1 MMKVMN
7 VLVLL
12 VVVLARGG
20 RVVVEATNQTQEER
34 RAVAKRLV
42 ESVLR
47 KIGSAEN
54 SKIPDGTGYV
64 LSEINGRCT
73 PFHYGCL
80 HTNNTRMTPRFRDS
94 SDGNGYVFAFAN
106 DGTCLAHGQRP
117 DEFVGRT
124 TNEVIASSN
133 PELLGKLDGDKL
145 HTMMLEKAQAGGGWV
160 TYSWITPTG
169 VVYDKTSYVKQPTE
183 PPFPLGLVYEDMYIG
198 SGYNITSMEEAP
210 AAAPTEE

>member
-1 MMKVMN
+1 MN

-64 LSEINGRCT
+64 LSEINGTVYAFSLR
-73 PFHYGCL
+73 L
-80 HTNNTRMTPRFRDS
+80 S
-94 SDGNGYVFAFAN
+94 SHEQHAN
-106 DGTCLAHGQRP
+106 DATIQGL
-117 DEFVGRT
+117 VGR
-124 TNEVIASSN
+124 
-133 PELLGKLDGDKL
+133 
-145 HTMMLEKAQAGGGWV
+145 
-160 TYSWITPTG
+160 
-169 VVYDKTSYVKQPTE
+169 
-183 PPFPLGLVYEDMYIG
+183 
-198 SGYNITSMEEAP
+198 
-210 AAAPTEE
+210 

>member
-1 MMKVMN
+1 MN

-80 HTNNTRMTPRFRDS
+80 HTNNTRMTPQFRDS

-124 TNEVIASSN
+124 TNEVIASSI

-145 HTMMLEKAQAGGGWV
+145 HTMMLEKAQ
-160 TYSWITPTG
+160 
-169 VVYDKTSYVKQPTE
+169 
-183 PPFPLGLVYEDMYIG
+183 LVEDG
-198 SGYNITSMEEAP
+198 
-210 AAAPTEE
+210 

>member
-1 MMKVMN
+1 MN

-80 HTNNTRMTPRFRDS
+80 HTNNTRMTPQFRDS

-124 TNEVIASSN
+124 TNEVIASSI
-133 PELLGKLDGDKL
+133 PQLVGKLDGDEVNA
-145 HTMMLEKAQAGGGWV
+145 MLVEKAQAGGGWL
-160 TYSWITPTG
+160 TYCCWITPTTG
-169 VVYDKTSYVKQPTE
+169 IVYNKSSYVKQPA
-183 PPFPLGLVYEDMYIG
+183 GYKDIYVG
-198 SGYNITSMEEAP
+198 SGYEEVDATTTDVAP
-210 AAAPTEE
+210 APEKD